1 MLTWYMVAL
10 SAQLGEVTGSNGAGG
25 VALGELDGEVLGEL
39 EGEVLGE
46 LEGEV
51 LGELEG
57 EVLGGIEPEGAMLG
71 AGCATQAPVP
81 AVTVIKR

>member
-1 MLTWYMVAL
+1 MAL
-10 SAQLGEVTGSNGAGG
+10 SAQLGEETGSSGAGG
-25 VALGELDGEVLGEL
+25 VALGELEGDVLGEL
-39 EGEVLGE
+39 EGDVLGE

-57 EVLGGIEPEGAMLG
+57 EVLGGTDPEGAMLG
-71 AGCATQAPVP
+71 AGRATQAPVP